1 VSDANPARATI
12 SVAARFGLG
21 VALPAALLA
30 AWILLVV
37 LTGGGREWAPVIA
50 MVGAFV
56 ALPLALLLD
65 CWVLFVD
72 WRSHARLAFAGLIL
86 PALVGAGIA
95 AFVHGSGAV
104 HRAGAIV
111 VVPFLAAGKAAGH
124 APLVAFVIWGVAL
137 SGVILA
143 ARARSAARHAP
154 ADLR

>member
-1 VSDANPARATI
+1 MSDANPARATI

-50 MVGAFV
+50 LVGAFV
-56 ALPLALLLD
+56 ALPLAILLD

-72 WRSHARLAFAGLIL
+72 WRGRARLALAGLIL
-86 PALVGAGIA
+86 PAIVGAGIA
-95 AFVHGSGAV
+95 AFVHGSGDV

-111 VVPFLAAGKAAGH
+111 LGPFLVAGKAAGH
-124 APLVAFVIWGVAL
+124 YPLVAFLIWGIAL
-137 SGVILA
+137 SGTILA
-143 ARARSAARHAP
+143 ARARAARPLNA
-154 ADLR
+154 